1 MHVLKPSRSSEQ
13 GTVTPRAS
21 LVRSLRLWASI
32 DPARRAISVRD
43 SGGGDVTT
51 VSYAALDQYSDS
63 VAAALRE
70 LFPEDG
76 LIVLDR
82 LNETNALYVLLGA
95 MKARRRV
102 TLGAGDTLR
111 PAPLL
116 IIGEDGRGAAPGAE
130 TGAADKR
137 VAIEDLLLRLDHPEP
152 EKTEAQGIAFH
163 YAGGVDPSRT
173 LLPGIGH
180 ADLTRWLTATGARHG
195 AAFGARSFF
204 AAPITEGIGLFHGL
218 LMPIYHGGEA
228 VRLATPDAYGSDE
241 AIARALVES
250 GPVIAGASANRM
262 WHIISALAGDR
273 RERLIG
279 TLRTLLL
286 SGAEDGM
293 LDRLGFEGKVLCEA
307 ADLPMCHDA
316 GHDGADRTTEADG
329 PGAVALDRVWSVVR
343 SVIVEILGTVETAS
357 INAATRL
364 VDLGANSIDRT
375 EIVVE
380 SMGLLGLR
388 VPQTRFAGA
397 RNVGEMVT
405 ILSEHIQRDTG
416 RHAAG

>member
-1 MHVLKPSRSSEQ
+1 MHNLKPIRSSEQ
-13 GTVTPRAS
+13 GTVTPGTS

-43 SGGGDVTT
+43 SCGGNVTT

-70 LFPEDG
+70 LCPEDG
-76 LIVLDR
+76 LIALDG

-102 TLGAGDTLR
+102 ILGAGDTLR
-111 PAPLL
+111 RESFLV
-116 IIGEDGRGAAPGAE
+116 IGEDGRGAAPGAE

-163 YAGGVDPSRT
+163 HAGGVDPSRT
-173 LLPGIGH
+173 RLPGISH

-195 AAFGARSFF
+195 AAFGGRSFF
-204 AAPITEGIGLFHGL
+204 AAPMTEGIGLFHGL

-250 GPVIAGASANRM
+250 GPAIAGASANRM
-262 WHIISALAGDR
+262 RDVIAALAGDR

-286 SGAEDGM
+286 SGAEDGT

-307 ADLPMCHDA
+307 ADLPM

-329 PGAVALDRVWSVVR
+329 PGAVALDRVWSVLR
-343 SVIVEILGTVETAS
+343 SVIVEIIGTVEPAS

-375 EIVVE
+375 EIVIE

-388 VPQTRFAGA
+388 VPQTRFVGA
-397 RNVGEMVT
+397 QNVGEVVT
-405 ILSEHIQRDTG
+405 ILSEHIQRDTD